1 MKTSRMPRRCAPSGR
16 GAWATVMALGM
27 LLGLSAC
34 VVVPRTTEFYDAD
47 CHITTRQMRLEAVQV
62 GVLGRCSN
70 EGCATALVVIGATA
84 VATAVVSGSIVVVG
98 NVVYWLEKQGR
109 CVRAIDL

>member
-1 MKTSRMPRRCAPSGR
+1 MKTPWMSGRCAPWWR
-16 GAWATVMALGM
+16 GTWVLSLALAM
-27 LLGLSAC
+27 LLGLQAC

-47 CHITTRQMRLEAVQV
+47 CHITTRQMRLETVQI

-70 EGCATALVVIGATA
+70 VGCATALVVIGATA
-84 VATAVVSGSIVVVG
+84 AATAVVSGSIVVVG

-109 CVRAIDL
+109 CVRER